1 MSWKFESKLVQV
13 IGFDLIM
20 DLKVL
25 WFGLITLNQDF
36 KCGTLAHLVLMFF
49 FNLYLLVF
57 YFLLSAFYFFKFLFS
72 SLFFFLYLTF
82 DSFYKHLYPV
92 NINFLS
98 AVFNYKAINV
108 KLAPKLNHNPQLF
121 MKYQLIS
128 SHPNPPQNS
137 INQNDDNLTLKL
149 TFYQRTPL
157 YPKFWVIILVCFIC
171 YYFGFNP
178 KKFFCHRYTNLRNFF
193 CHT

>member
-1 MSWKFESKLVQV
+1 M
-13 IGFDLIM
+13 
-20 DLKVL
+20 
-25 WFGLITLNQDF
+25 
-36 KCGTLAHLVLMFF
+36 
-49 FNLYLLVF
+49 VF
-57 YFLLSAFYFFKFLFS
+57 YFLLSAFYFFQVFVFFS
-72 SLFFFLYLTF
+72 VFFLYLTF

-108 KLAPKLNHNPQLF
+108 KLAPKLNYNPQLF

-178 KKFFCHRYTNLRNFF
+178 KKCFVIDILIYVIFFVIHNLVLIIYEKEWKYMTVGKILWILVKSKYPLAFSAIIF
-193 CHT
+193 ISML